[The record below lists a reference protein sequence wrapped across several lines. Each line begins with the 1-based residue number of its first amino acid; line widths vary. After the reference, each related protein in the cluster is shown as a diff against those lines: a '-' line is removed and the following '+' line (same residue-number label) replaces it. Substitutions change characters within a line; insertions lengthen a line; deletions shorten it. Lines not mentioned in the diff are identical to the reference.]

1 MNRKN
6 ETVRSVVRGT
16 VRRQPLLCTALV
28 LAVAV
33 AVMLTPTRVAG
44 AVLRKA
50 LGEQYDRFAVLCYAL
65 PAALCYIAAYFLV
78 RHLWGPSALQQVGVY
93 LPLLVFEPLIIR
105 RYRAA
110 VPEGPARALRRGLYT
125 TVGYL
130 VVLLGVGH
138 GDTRAEAD
146 KLWGKLR
153 GLRINEDENGKTNL
167 ALADVDGEVLVVSQF
182 TLFADCR
189 HGRRPSFT
197 DAGAPDVANELYEY
211 FLTLVRQD
219 VEHVA
224 HGIFGADMK
233 VDLVNDGPFT
243 IVLDTDNL

>member
-1 MNRKN
+1 MRAVIQRVSSAQVNIDG
-6 ETVRSVVRGT
+6 ETVGSIGHG
-16 VRRQPLLCTALV
+16 LL
-28 LAVAV
+28 
-33 AVMLTPTRVAG
+33 
-44 AVLRKA
+44 
-50 LGEQYDRFAVLCYAL
+50 
-65 PAALCYIAAYFLV
+65 I
-78 RHLWGPSALQQVGVY
+78 
-93 LPLLVFEPLIIR
+93 
-105 RYRAA
+105 
-110 VPEGPARALRRGLYT
+110 
-125 TVGYL
+125 
-130 VVLLGVGH
+130 LLGVGH

-211 FLTLVRQD
+211 FLTLVHED

-233 VDLVNDGPFT
+233 VDLINDGPFT